1 VKYQIP
7 STYHSKVI
15 GKVKVS
21 DRMTEWRNDRMT
33 DRTKTICPPIFDQG
47 DIKTKLSI
55 IVSSIVLLWG
65 NKNYKI
71 KSSHPLHIFGDP
83 G

>member
-1 VKYQIP
+1 VKYQSP

-21 DRMTEWRNDRMT
+21 DRMT

-47 DIKTKLSI
+47 GINKEFISKL
-55 IVSSIVLLWG
+55 
-65 NKNYKI
+65 
-71 KSSHPLHIFGDP
+71 
-83 G
+83 